1 MTLDG
6 EDQHR
11 GFWGALVAGAV
22 LAVIASL
29 LRRGK
34 SGMPWW
40 GNWLA
45 GIGGAVGGYY
55 LADAV
60 DVAETSGVDWIRWGI
75 SIVVA
80 VILLGVGGKFLG
92 KKK

>member
-1 MTLDG
+1 MGLW
-6 EDQHR
+6 H
-11 GFWGALVAGAV
+11 ALIAGAV
-22 LAVIASL
+22 LAIIASL

-45 GIGGAVGGYY
+45 GIGGAVGGFY
-55 LADAV
+55 LADALG
-60 DVAETSGVDWIRWGI
+60 VAETNGIDWIRWAI
-75 SIVVA
+75 SIVLA
-80 VILLGVGGKFLG
+80 IILLGVGGSLF

>member
-1 MTLDG
+1 MG
-6 EDQHR
+6 II
-11 GFWGALVAGAV
+11 GALVAGAV
-22 LAVIASL
+22 LAIIASL

-45 GIGGAVGGYY
+45 GIGGAVIGYW
-55 LADAV
+55 LAV
-60 DVAETSGVDWIRWGI
+60 QLGVEATNGIDWIRWAI

-80 VILLGVGGKFLG
+80 IVLLGVGGALFRKR
-92 KKK
+92 

>member
-1 MTLDG
+1 MGLM
-6 EDQHR
+6 
-11 GFWGALVAGAV
+11 GALIAGAL

-45 GIGGAVGGYY
+45 GIGGAVIGFYIAEALG
-55 LADAV
+55 
-60 DVAETSGVDWIRWGI
+60 VAATGGVDWIRWAI
-75 SIVVA
+75 SIGVA
-80 VILLGVGGKFLG
+80 VLLLGVGGRFIHKR
-92 KKK
+92 

>member
-1 MTLDG
+1 MDLI
-6 EDQHR
+6 
-11 GFWGALVAGAV
+11 GALIAGAL

-45 GIGGAVGGYY
+45 GIGGALIGYFI
-55 LADAV
+55 ADLLG
-60 DVAETSGVDWIRWGI
+60 VAETSGIDWIRWAI
-75 SIVVA
+75 SIGVA
-80 VILLGVGGKFLG
+80 VFLLGVGGVMFRKR
-92 KKK
+92 

>member
-1 MTLDG
+1 MDLM
-6 EDQHR
+6 
-11 GFWGALVAGAV
+11 GALVAGAL

-45 GIGGAVGGYY
+45 GIGGG
-55 LADAV
+55 
-60 DVAETSGVDWIRWGI
+60 
-75 SIVVA
+75 
-80 VILLGVGGKFLG
+80 FLH
-92 KKK
+92 KR

>member
-1 MTLDG
+1 MDLIG
-6 EDQHR
+6 V
-11 GFWGALVAGAV
+11 LIAGAV

-45 GIGGAVGGYY
+45 GIGGALGGYY
-55 LADAV
+55 LAAAIGV
-60 DVAETSGVDWIRWGI
+60 EETPGIDWIRWII
-75 SIVVA
+75 SIILAVV
-80 VILLGVGGKFLG
+80 LLGVGGALFG
-92 KKK
+92 KRR

>member
-1 MTLDG
+1 MGLM
-6 EDQHR
+6 
-11 GFWGALVAGAV
+11 GALVAGAL

-45 GIGGAVGGYY
+45 GIGGAVIGYY
-55 LADAV
+55 IAEALG
-60 DVAETSGVDWIRWGI
+60 VAATSGVDWVRWAI
-75 SIVVA
+75 SIGVA
-80 VILLGVGGKFLG
+80 VLLLGVGGRFTHKR
-92 KKK
+92 